1 MHGVEAL
8 HYRRGV
14 VVKAD
19 RQIAVQYGKRIGLDV
34 VHRERACVD
43 SCRIDG
49 TGHIDTEVRWRSAH
63 NNAATGGAGHR
74 TARGCR
80 CGRGRYG

>member
-43 SCRIDG
+43 S
-49 TGHIDTEVRWRSAH
+49 WRSAH